1 MKTAISLPDSV
12 FEEAE
17 ALASQLGLSRSELYT
32 KALQAYVRRHNRDR
46 TLSKLNQ
53 VYSEES
59 SELDPVLAKMQFM
72 SLPHE
77 DLVIPSPD
85 SLPLY
90 QSAIEIASTQTKSAS
105 AD

>member
-1 MKTAISLPDSV
+1 MKTGISLPDSV

-17 ALASQLGLSRSELYT
+17 ALAGQLGLSRSELYT
-32 KALQAYVRRHNRDR
+32 KALIAYLRKYNRNQI
-46 TLSKLNQ
+46 LNKLNQ

-77 DLVIPSPD
+77 DW
-85 SLPLY
+85 
-90 QSAIEIASTQTKSAS
+90 
-105 AD
+105 